1 MLTISVSR
9 PIQSIVRHIGGAEY
23 NIENGHQ
30 CPECGSMETED
41 NAATEYRCYQC
52 DHRWGQ
58 EYGEKYGY

>member
-9 PIQSIVRHIGGAEY
+9 PIQSIVRHIGSVEY
-23 NIENGHQ
+23 NIEHGYQ

-41 NAATEYRCYQC
+41 NDATEYRCCQC
-52 DHRWGQ
+52 DHRWGH